1 MDPKPEP
8 ETRSWL
14 QFVIDHRFG
23 LLLCLTFAVMPLVW
37 AVEHLEKAP
46 DTARWAA
53 RHRGSLTVVKQTL
66 CMLSIPGLAM
76 LLLTRT
82 RRR

>member
-1 MDPKPEP
+1 MDLKPEP
-8 ETRSWL
+8 ENRTWL

-23 LLLCLTFAVMPLVW
+23 LLLCLTFAMMPLVW
-37 AVEHLEKAP
+37 AVEHLERAP

-53 RHRGSLTVVKQTL
+53 RHRGSLTILKQAL

-76 LLLTRT
+76 LLVSRW